1 MDSSRFESLA
11 FKAKVDL
18 KSGIEKTYEWVFRK
32 SYIGEKYFY
41 ITNIFPY
48 YRKPIWELL
57 LNEKTYNFHIYYSNQ
72 NLNGIKAVDDIKIK
86 TSFN

>member
-1 MDSSRFESLA
+1 M
-11 FKAKVDL
+11 KN
-18 KSGIEKTYEWVFRK
+18 I
-32 SYIGEKYFY
+32 FY

-72 NLNGIKAVDDIKIK
+72 NLNGIKAVDDIKNKKLHLIK
-86 TSFN
+86 NYFFLGELFGKKETT